1 MAICCG
7 FAINQFREPPL
18 PLVYTSK
25 TERIQQA
32 VDRIIKS
39 SSEEAHST
47 ETAMNSTQA
56 AEFQTEPGLT
66 DEPRAQTID
75 LAAFRAMQK
84 HALILDTRPEIFHRF
99 GHIPRAL
106 SLPRDDFD
114 AYYNKQRAHL
124 EKHKAHSVVLYC
136 SGENCEDAGMVALGS
151 AIARGIVID
160 CGCFGSEEPSVGA
173 AWRALL
179 RDIPVLAAALWLY
192 FSIFH
197 ASANAFVGMSM
208 RNASGT

>member
-7 FAINQFREPPL
+7 FAINQFRETPL

-32 VDRIIKS
+32 VERIIKS

-56 AEFQTEPGLT
+56 AESQTKPGLT
-66 DEPRAQTID
+66 DEPRARPID

-99 GHIPRAL
+99 GHIPSAL

-114 AYYNKQRAHL
+114 AYYNKQRVHL
-124 EKHKAHSVVLYC
+124 EKHKRHSVVLYC
-136 SGENCEDAGMVALGS
+136 SGENCEDAEMVANALFGLGFTQLHLFKGGWN
-151 AIARGIVID
+151 AWTQAKLP
-160 CGCFGSEEPSVGA
+160 EEK
-173 AWRALL
+173 
-179 RDIPVLAAALWLY
+179 
-192 FSIFH
+192 
-197 ASANAFVGMSM
+197 
-208 RNASGT
+208 TQ